1 MGEKKKKQQRETA
14 KINANGCTYE
24 FVILDTIHG
33 IGVYHQWLSYLGN
46 NVEDITQAVRE
57 ILDESDGEVGA
68 VELFKKLISGDEV
81 FTKLRKLLIEVL
93 DMTKLFELCSLFLA
107 GAKLDGEKCDELGF
121 CPILRKRPHEIY
133 TALILAVAVNYPD
146 YFPFILERLDT
157 GESLSPK

>member
-14 KINANGCTYE
+14 KIVANGRTYE

-33 IGVYHQWLSYLGN
+33 IGVCHQWLSHIGDNLD
-46 NVEDITQAVRE
+46 DITKGCRKVLE
-57 ILDESDGEVGA
+57 ESDGELTA

-93 DMTKLFELCSLFLA
+93 DVRILFELCSLFLA
-107 GAKLDGEKCDELGF
+107 GAVLDGEKCDDLGF
-121 CPILRKRPHEIY
+121 CPMLRSQPHEVY
-133 TALILAVAVNYPD
+133 TVLILAVAVNFPD